1 MGNLLSRLAGP
12 FREFGAFSGLL
23 YAASRVLPM
32 LSPRLNLYVY
42 DLMVQPVTGK
52 ALLPQ
57 RLSQAFSVAPI
68 GPEAAELG
76 LMPAPR
82 SVIEGRFAQGSICL
96 GAWRGGQ
103 LTGYMWLC
111 PSRYDEDEVRCR
123 YQLLPA
129 GQSVFDFDVHIFPE
143 HRLGFAFVAL
153 WNGANHWLQDQG
165 VKFSFS
171 RISRF
176 NVASRR
182 AHTRLGC
189 RRLGSAA
196 FLRAGQAQVMVAT
209 VSPYV
214 DISTRSTASPT
225 MNLQPPASDLPV
237 SR

>member
-42 DLMVQPVTGK
+42 DLMVQPVTAK
-52 ALLPQ
+52 ALVPP
-57 RLSQAFSVAPI
+57 RFSQAFSVVPI
-68 GPEAAELG
+68 GPESAELG
-76 LMPAPR
+76 LMPVPR

-96 GAWRGGQ
+96 GAWRGAQ

-123 YQLLPA
+123 YDLLPA
-129 GQSVFDFDVHIFPE
+129 GQSMFDFDVYIFPE

-153 WNGANHWLQDQG
+153 WNGANRWLQDQG

-176 NVASRR
+176 NVGSLR
-182 AHTRLGC
+182 AHARLGSQ
-189 RRLGSAA
+189 RLGSAL
-196 FLRAGQAQVMVAT
+196 FLQLGRAQMMVAT
-209 VSPYV
+209 VRPYLSLSV
-214 DISTRSTASPT
+214 QPNRRVSLK
-225 MNLQPPASDLPV
+225 LQAPLGLQSAD
-237 SR
+237 